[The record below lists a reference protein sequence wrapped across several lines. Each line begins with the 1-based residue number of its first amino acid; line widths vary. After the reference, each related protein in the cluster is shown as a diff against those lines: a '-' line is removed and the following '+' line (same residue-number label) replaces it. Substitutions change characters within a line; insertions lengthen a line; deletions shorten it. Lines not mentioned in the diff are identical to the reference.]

1 MRALGMIRT
10 GIRCKANVL
19 CQGTT
24 PGSLPVVIPSEK
36 GVEILEKEGSGTGRM
51 SRDMEEP
58 LGIAEQD
65 SGAGRRDV

>member
-1 MRALGMIRT
+1 MCCARALPLG
-10 GIRCKANVL
+10 ASL
-19 CQGTT
+19 C
-24 PGSLPVVIPSEK
+24 VIPSEK